1 MGALPPED
9 NAETQAFANV
19 LAQGFVPTAK
29 AGEYAFLETPH
40 TFSDNEDADADIDEA
55 ELDDGAQDV
64 FGRVD
69 APELRVRS
77 HREARLLAVQQSCAR
92 RAFEER
98 GVDEDDD
105 VEMLSREARGDDD
118 DEMLDERVLRD
129 LSPQVNLGLSSSP
142 AAPLKLNL
150 KHRAVAATA
159 SVAQAAH
166 VEDYTQIDV
175 RLSLS
180 ASSAFPP
187 WRTGT
192 DPSTNSSSLR
202 PLSLACSTARPSSTA
217 SATSRASR
225 PRPSAVAAA
234 QCASCRP
241 FPRLTLSLSL
251 TRFALFPT
259 ARASSARPSRRARRR
274 RAAARLA
281 PTAASR
287 ARRSDPSRAG
297 SPPSGRVDSLSM
309 ESSPGRPVGTP

>member
-1 MGALPPED
+1 VSRNGHREKKARVESLTVGQLSAFRRLASLAFREIGALTPRGCSSPED

-55 ELDDGAQDV
+55 EVDDGAQDV

-77 HREARLLAVQQSCAR
+77 HREARLLAVQQSRAR

-180 ASSAFPP
+180 LSQ
-187 WRTGT
+187 RH
-192 DPSTNSSSLR
+192 LR
-202 PLSLACSTARPSSTA
+202 L
-217 SATSRASR
+217 
-225 PRPSAVAAA
+225 
-234 QCASCRP
+234 
-241 FPRLTLSLSL
+241 
-251 TRFALFPT
+251 
-259 ARASSARPSRRARRR
+259 
-274 RAAARLA
+274 
-281 PTAASR
+281 
-287 ARRSDPSRAG
+287 D
-297 SPPSGRVDSLSM
+297 
-309 ESSPGRPVGTP
+309 